1 MGSNFAARIRAE
13 QDRMFNAGFDT
24 GEQFSADCF
33 ARAMYRYGIS
43 KRQIVEI
50 TSAAMEEA
58 NEYGD
63 VFEIKHNA
71 EADYKQDKFDR
82 GLREIFGDLFKPFR
96 QRYDWIKEIK
106 Y

>member
-1 MGSNFAARIRAE
+1 MGNALAARIRAE

-50 TSAAMEEA
+50 TRTAMEEA

-63 VFEIKHNA
+63 VFEIKRNA
-71 EADYKQDKFDR
+71 EADYKQEKFDS
-82 GLREIFGDLFKPFR
+82 GLRAIFGDLFKPFHK
-96 QRYDWIKEIK
+96 RYDWIREIK